1 MSDVDIE
8 GSAPCVAGSIWK
20 FSILSAQFCCEPKTD
35 PENKLY

>member
-1 MSDVDIE
+1 MSDLDIE

-20 FSILSAQFCCEPKTD
+20 FQFCCEPKTV